1 MRFVDAYFTNNER
14 TVVNVLWENDNK
26 ENIEETVIAEAN
38 DPGWENLLNQPE
50 VTIDKLHE
58 RTINRNREQR
68 EIFEEQ
74 VVAIAKRDGLWD
86 EIHEHDDQVLAKLAD
101 MILMDEKEIPSETL
115 FKFKL
120 KLFENKIVE
129 ESTDREAKSVLRKS
143 KTYYDAIVAY
153 RKFKK

>member
-1 MRFVDAYFTNNER
+1 MIALR
-14 TVVNVLWENDNK
+14 
-26 ENIEETVIAEAN
+26 ETN
-38 DPGWENLLNQPE
+38 DPAWENLLNQPE